1 MCGQVSQNGF
11 GCPMILTADCKLN
24 PHTRRYPAACKANVS
39 ECKRTWQARDD
50 AGNLPCK
57 HRNDRLQSP
66 EDKTP
71 YRS

>member
-1 MCGQVSQNGF
+1 
-11 GCPMILTADCKLN
+11 MILTAECKLN

-57 HRNDRLQSP
+57 HRNHPFSSLQSGQDSLSLLIT
-66 EDKTP
+66 E
-71 YRS
+71 